1 MLVADPPKAATL
13 TAMAT
18 HPEPTTETASM
29 ATSPQTAAQDAICD
43 RYGMQGMAPEEMV
56 AVALRTLGAMPIHGT
71 RIALPRDGTIG
82 WFIHCGEHS
91 DADDFYQ
98 PIHTAHLATL
108 LPRVV
113 DYLRLPPGTKFI
125 IDDQGYEDVWME
137 A

>member
-1 MLVADPPKAATL
+1 MTC
-13 TAMAT
+13 M
-18 HPEPTTETASM
+18 TTPS
-29 ATSPQTAAQDAICD
+29 QTAARDEICA

-56 AVALRTLGAMPIHGT
+56 AVALHTLDIMPIHGT
-71 RIALPRDGTIG
+71 RIALPPGGTVS
-82 WFIHCGEHS
+82 WFIHGGEHS

-113 DYLRLPPGTKFI
+113 DHLRLPPGAKFI
-125 IDDQGYEDVWME
+125 IDDQGYEDVWMD